1 MGSCSLGMGGGR
13 AWAGI
18 HSPTIR
24 VINVFMG
31 PVLSVHQCAIPRSAA
46 IRGETIIMANLISGA
61 GGGL

>member
-18 HSPTIR
+18 LSPTIR

-31 PVLSVHQCAIPRSAA
+31 PVPSVHQCAIPRSAA